1 MRIEDYGLIG
11 NTLTAALVSRG
22 GSIDWLCLPAF
33 DGGACFAALVGGPD
47 NGHWTIAPTN
57 PEQTVTR
64 AYRAKTAILE
74 TTFSGEEGTATL
86 IDFMPPPGSGRP
98 RVDVVRIVR
107 CDAGRAELALRLVL
121 RFDYGHVV
129 PWVQRCKVGITAI
142 AGPDAV
148 LFQSQVPLRGEDLT
162 TVATFSLRAGQS
174 RAFCLTW
181 FPSHLSVPRPIGAER
196 ALKRTQDWWRR
207 WSAKASDFGSWN
219 EPALRSL
226 ITLKAM
232 TYSPTGAMVAAPT
245 TSLPER
251 IGGKRNWDYRYC
263 WIRDS
268 TLTLYAL
275 LTSGFSRKPRTGGAG
290 CCVPRRASRRSCRS
304 CTGCAASG
312 GLRS

>member
-22 GSIDWLCLPAF
+22 GAIDWLCLPGF

-57 PEQTVTR
+57 REQTVTR

-74 TTFSGEEGTATL
+74 TTFSGEEGTVTL
-86 IDFMPPPGSGRP
+86 IDFMPPPGSGSP

-107 CDAGRAELALRLVL
+107 CDAGRAELALQLVL
-121 RFDYGHVV
+121 RFDYGRVV

-162 TVATFSLRAGQS
+162 TVATFSLKAGQS

-181 FPSHLSVPRPIGAER
+181 FPSHLSVPRAIGAKG
-196 ALKRTQDWWRR
+196 ALKRTQDWWLR

-232 TYSPTGAMVAAPT
+232 TYSPTGAMVAAQT
-245 TSLPER
+245 CGKCSLAAARTVIGTSPASVR
-251 IGGKRNWDYRYC
+251 
-263 WIRDS
+263 S
-268 TLTLYAL
+268 TGQAAL
-275 LTSGFSRKPRTGGAG
+275 ALVA
-290 CCVPRRASRRSCRS
+290 RAS
-304 CTGCAASG
+304 
-312 GLRS
+312 